1 MSNHAKR
8 YTKQF
13 KEDAVAYARDHS
25 DLSVNALANNLG
37 IAPSTLGKWL
47 KKADEGKEIHRG
59 SGNYRSDEA
68 KENSKLRK
76 ELKDTRDALEIL
88 KKAISILGN

>member
-1 MSNHAKR
+1 MPNRAKR

-13 KEDAVAYARDHS
+13 KEDAVAYAHDHS
-25 DLSVNALANNLG
+25 DLSKNALANNLG
-37 IAPSTLGKWL
+37 IAPSTLSGWL
-47 KKADEGKEIHRG
+47 KKADEGKDIHRG

-68 KENSKLRK
+68 KENARLRK
-76 ELKDTRDALEIL
+76 ELRDTRDALEIL

>member
-47 KKADEGKEIHRG
+47 KKADEGTAMGLRIRRRHSVDTGGGRWD
-59 SGNYRSDEA
+59 GNSRI
-68 KENSKLRK
+68 R
-76 ELKDTRDALEIL
+76 
-88 KKAISILGN
+88 